1 MEVENNEITL
11 VEEMKLLG
19 LVIRSDLKWS
29 SNTEYIVQK
38 GFHRLWI
45 LRRLKGLGASQSN
58 LVDVYLKQVRPVL
71 ELAVPAWHPGLTL
84 SDAVDIE
91 RVQKASLQIILGPN
105 YTSFRSAL
113 IQIGLD
119 TLEDR
124 RIILCKKFGGK
135 AVKNNKHTKW
145 FKPNVRVT
153 VTRQEQPKFCPV
165 VARTKRFE
173 NSPISYLT
181 MLLNKYSK

>member
-1 MEVENNEITL
+1 M
-11 VEEMKLLG
+11 
-19 LVIRSDLKWS
+19 
-29 SNTEYIVQK
+29 
-38 GFHRLWI
+38 WI
-45 LRRLKGLGASQSN
+45 LRRLKGLGASQAN

-91 RVQKASLQIILGPN
+91 RVQKASLQIILGSN
-105 YTSFRSAL
+105 YTSYRSAL
-113 IQIGLD
+113 TKVGLD

-124 RIILCKKFGGK
+124 RTILCKKFGGK

-145 FKPNVRVT
+145 FKLNDRVT
-153 VTRQEQPKFCPV
+153 ITRQEQQKFCPV